1 MNFALK
7 AEVARTF
14 LDSAGIPYLSAHSD
28 KQLSAADVGDIGRPL
43 TVLIECSDQT
53 RESGPAKEPAQA
65 AVPPQETTQFNYRV
79 TQNLFLR
86 SEPDK
91 SSLNMLT
98 NYAPDYIP
106 EETIFTWKNRPG
118 ASICTVGRG
127 GEIWCQITYT
137 HDGGIQTVGWV
148 SAHFLRSTI
157 TNTLLACLF
166 QNSDPDCAPPPSSL
180 YLKCT
185 PTVIAS
191 EPDPITSISVGLIR
205 QGSQISSFDA
215 WHHSA
220 KGNIYKRSEQYV
232 DRHFQ
237 IPNVQEP
244 HWLWE
249 GRWNKDLNVYMIG
262 QLAALARVYTYKEWI
277 FHGDP
282 VPSRAEVTSSICTE
296 VRQMA
301 DWEQPGPPSAQYTTP
316 DHPVPTAGTYFTVG
330 DVAFLTGPGAQYAPI
345 GPGRLPPQ
353 SAVQWQGV
361 CRAII
366 DSQAQVVAR
375 WCQVTYGGLTGW
387 VPAYYLIDGNG
398 WRLSCM
404 MSPPTPSCVE
414 NAHVQL
420 E

>member
-262 QLAALARVYTYKEWI
+262 QLAALARVLYIQGVDISWRPRAQSRGSHEQYLHRSSTDGRLGATRSALGPI
-277 FHGDP
+277 HDARPSSTDGGDVFHCWRCGLLNRPGGAICPYRAWTPTSAICRAMAGSMSGDYRFAGAGGCSL
-282 VPSRAEVTSSICTE
+282 VPSD
-296 VRQMA
+296 VRRTNGM
-301 DWEQPGPPSAQYTTP
+301 
-316 DHPVPTAGTYFTVG
+316 
-330 DVAFLTGPGAQYAPI
+330 GAC
-345 GPGRLPPQ
+345 LLL
-353 SAVQWQGV
+353 
-361 CRAII
+361 
-366 DSQAQVVAR
+366 D
-375 WCQVTYGGLTGW
+375 
-387 VPAYYLIDGNG
+387 
-398 WRLSCM
+398 
-404 MSPPTPSCVE
+404 
-414 NAHVQL
+414 
-420 E
+420 